1 MNTIKRLFI
10 VIGFVVAGAQLSSCQ
25 TGAGNGG
32 KISTEEFARKI
43 GLEQDPQ
50 IIDVRTHE
58 EFEGG
63 YIKGAENIDWNGS
76 DFEGKINKFKKEKA
90 VYVYCL
96 SGGRSGA
103 AASKMKSLGF
113 KEIYDLKGGML
124 AWNNA
129 NLPVAKNS
137 DKPEKPGMSLEEYDQ
152 KINSDKLVLVDFNAP
167 WCAPCKKM
175 APMLEEV
182 ATENAE
188 KLALLKINADEN
200 KELVKAMKITDLPV
214 LILYKKGKKI
224 YQKTG
229 LTEKQELLN
238 VIEKN

>member
-1 MNTIKRLFI
+1 ADGFI
-10 VIGFVVAGAQLSSCQ
+10 Q
-25 TGAGNGG
+25 
-32 KISTEEFARKI
+32 
-43 GLEQDPQ
+43 
-50 IIDVRTHE
+50 
-58 EFEGG
+58 
-63 YIKGAENIDWNGS
+63 GAENIDWNS
-76 DFEGKINKFKKEKA
+76 EDFESKINKLKKEKA

-113 KEIYDLKGGML
+113 KNVYDLKGGML

-129 NLPVAKNS
+129 NQPVTKTS
-137 DKPEKPGMSLEEYDQ
+137 GKSEKTGMSLEEYDQ

-175 APMLEEV
+175 APMLEELSI
-182 ATENAE
+182 ENKD
-188 KLALLKINADEN
+188 KLVLLKINADEN
-200 KELVKAMKITDLPV
+200 KELVNAMKITDLPV
-214 LILYKKGKKI
+214 LIFYKKGKSI

-238 VIEKN
+238 VIAKD